1 MQGNGENK
9 NVEIKSKPKSP
20 WVKIAAAVV
29 VIAVVFFGYKAWK
42 DGASKPVQQAAAEPV
57 VIVKQVEKFDAS
69 SIPSE
74 YTGRVESIQS
84 VSVKPQI
91 SGEIAKVC
99 FKEGSIVK
107 AGQLL
112 FQIDPKQYQATVQ
125 LRKAELQQAE
135 ANYVN
140 AEKYYKRVMAASEQA
155 VSAADRDSAEGTYLQ
170 TKAAVSQAKANLK
183 LAQIDLNYCR
193 ITAPI
198 TGKIGKALYT
208 KGNYV
213 TPSVAELA
221 SIVQMDPIRV
231 SYPLPDRDYLDQLA
245 AFQKDGSVYNTS
257 LILSN
262 GEKYSAPGKRDFE
275 NNTVDQTTGTMMMR
289 LRFENKDGLLIPG
302 SMVRVFTKP
311 VKSHVVN
318 AVPQTA
324 VMADEKGDYVYVINA
339 DNTAR
344 QARVTLGREF
354 GALREVTDG
363 VEAGENVAV
372 AGLQSLRPGVKVRIE
387 TGAEASGQPASA
399 DKAEQGGEAAK
410 EGK

>member
-9 NVEIKSKPKSP
+9 NVEIKGNPKSP

-42 DGASKPVQQAAAEPV
+42 DGSSQPVQQAAAEPV
-57 VIVKQVEKFDAS
+57 VIVRQVEKFDAS
-69 SIPSE
+69 SVPSE
-74 YTGRVESIQS
+74 YVGRVESIQS

-99 FKEGSIVK
+99 FKEGSVVK

-112 FQIDPKQYQATVQ
+112 FQIDPKQYEATVQ

-135 ANYVN
+135 ANLVT
-140 AEKYYKRVMAASEQA
+140 AEKYYKRVTAASERA
-155 VSAADRDSAEGTYLQ
+155 VSATDRDTAEGNFLQ
-170 TKAAVSQAKANLK
+170 AKAAVAQAKAALK
-183 LAQIDLNYCR
+183 LAQIDLGYCR
-193 ITAPI
+193 ITSPI
-198 TGKIGKALYT
+198 TGKIGRALYT

-213 TPSVAELA
+213 TPQITELA

-231 SYPLPDRDYLDQLA
+231 SYPLPDRDYLDQLSL
-245 AFQKDGSVYNTS
+245 FKEDGSIYNTS

-262 GEKYSAPGKRDFE
+262 GEKYNVPGKRDFE
-275 NNTVDQTTGTMMMR
+275 NNRVDQTTGTIMMR
-289 LRFENKDGLLIPG
+289 LRFANKEGMLIPG
-302 SMVRVFTKP
+302 EMVRVFTKP
-311 VKSHVVN
+311 VKSHIVN

-324 VMADEKGDYVYVINA
+324 VMADEQGDYVYVINA

-354 GALREVTDG
+354 GELREVTSG

-372 AGLQSLRPGVKVRIE
+372 AGLQRLRPGAKVRIE
-387 TGAEASGQPASA
+387 TSAGEKPAAE
-399 DKAEQGGEAAK
+399 KAAAQGGEAPK
-410 EGK
+410 EGN

>member
-9 NVEIKSKPKSP
+9 NVEIKGNPKSP

-29 VIAVVFFGYKAWK
+29 VIAVVFFGYRAWK
-42 DGASKPVQQAAAEPV
+42 DGSSQPVQQAAAEPV
-57 VIVKQVEKFDAS
+57 VIVRQVEKFDAS
-69 SIPSE
+69 SVPSE
-74 YTGRVESIQS
+74 YVGRVESIQS

-99 FKEGSIVK
+99 FKEGSVVK

-112 FQIDPKQYQATVQ
+112 FQIDPKQYEATVQ

-135 ANYVN
+135 ANLVT
-140 AEKYYKRVMAASEQA
+140 AEKYYKRVTAASERA
-155 VSAADRDSAEGTYLQ
+155 VSATDRDTAEGNFLQ
-170 TKAAVSQAKANLK
+170 AKAAVAQAKAALK
-183 LAQIDLNYCR
+183 LAQIDLGYCR
-193 ITAPI
+193 ITSPI
-198 TGKIGKALYT
+198 TGKIGRALYT

-213 TPSVAELA
+213 TPQITELA

-231 SYPLPDRDYLDQLA
+231 SYPLPDRDYLDQLSL
-245 AFQKDGSVYNTS
+245 FKEDGSVYNTS

-262 GEKYSAPGKRDFE
+262 GEKYNVPGKRDFE
-275 NNTVDQTTGTMMMR
+275 NNRVDQTTGTIMMR
-289 LRFENKDGLLIPG
+289 LRFANKEGMLIPG
-302 SMVRVFTKP
+302 EMVRVFTNP
-311 VKSHVVN
+311 VKSHIVN

-324 VMADEKGDYVYVINA
+324 VMADEQGDYVYVINA

-354 GALREVTDG
+354 GELREVTSG

-372 AGLQSLRPGVKVRIE
+372 AGLQRLRPGAKVRIE
-387 TGAEASGQPASA
+387 TSA
-399 DKAEQGGEAAK
+399 DEKPAAEKAAAQGGEAPK
-410 EGK
+410 EGN

>member
-9 NVEIKSKPKSP
+9 NVEIKGNPKSP

-29 VIAVVFFGYKAWK
+29 VIAVVFFGYRAWK
-42 DGASKPVQQAAAEPV
+42 DGSSQPVQQAAAEPV
-57 VIVKQVEKFDAS
+57 VIVRQVEKFDAS
-69 SIPSE
+69 SVPSE
-74 YTGRVESIQS
+74 YVGRVESIQS

-99 FKEGSIVK
+99 FKEGSVVK

-112 FQIDPKQYQATVQ
+112 FQIDPKQYEATVQ

-135 ANYVN
+135 ANLVT
-140 AEKYYKRVMAASEQA
+140 AEKYYKRVTAASERA
-155 VSAADRDSAEGTYLQ
+155 VSATDRDTAEGNFLQ
-170 TKAAVSQAKANLK
+170 AKAAVAQAKAALK
-183 LAQIDLNYCR
+183 LAQIDLGYCR
-193 ITAPI
+193 ITSPI
-198 TGKIGKALYT
+198 TGKIGRALYT

-213 TPSVAELA
+213 TPQITELA

-231 SYPLPDRDYLDQLA
+231 SYPLPDRDYLDQLSL
-245 AFQKDGSVYNTS
+245 FKEDGSIYNTS

-262 GEKYSAPGKRDFE
+262 GEKYNVPGKRDFE
-275 NNTVDQTTGTMMMR
+275 NNRVDQTTGTIMMR
-289 LRFENKDGLLIPG
+289 LRFANKDGMLIPG
-302 SMVRVFTKP
+302 EMVRVFTKP
-311 VKSHVVN
+311 VKSHIVN

-324 VMADEKGDYVYVINA
+324 VMADEQGDYVYVINA

-354 GALREVTDG
+354 GELREVTSG

-372 AGLQSLRPGVKVRIE
+372 AVAGLQRLRPGAKVRIE
-387 TGAEASGQPASA
+387 TSA
-399 DKAEQGGEAAK
+399 DEKPAAEKAAAQGGEAPK
-410 EGK
+410 EGN

>member
-9 NVEIKSKPKSP
+9 NVEIKGSPKSP

-42 DGASKPVQQAAAEPV
+42 DGSSQPVQQAAAEPV

-69 SIPSE
+69 SVPSE
-74 YTGRVESIQS
+74 YVGRVESIQS

-99 FKEGSIVK
+99 FKEGSVVK

-112 FQIDPKQYQATVQ
+112 FQIDPKQYEATVQ

-135 ANYVN
+135 ANLVT
-140 AEKYYKRVMAASEQA
+140 AEKYYKRVTAASERA
-155 VSAADRDSAEGTYLQ
+155 VSATDRDTAEGNFLQ
-170 TKAAVSQAKANLK
+170 AKAAVAQAKAALK
-183 LAQIDLNYCR
+183 LAQIDLGYCR
-193 ITAPI
+193 ITSPI
-198 TGKIGKALYT
+198 TGKIGRALYT

-213 TPSVAELA
+213 TPQITELA

-231 SYPLPDRDYLDQLA
+231 SYPLPDRDYLDQLSL
-245 AFQKDGSVYNTS
+245 FKEDGSVYNTS

-262 GEKYSAPGKRDFE
+262 GEKYNVPGKRDFE
-275 NNTVDQTTGTMMMR
+275 NNRVDQTTGTIMMR
-289 LRFENKDGLLIPG
+289 LRFANKEGMLIPG
-302 SMVRVFTKP
+302 EMVRVFTKP
-311 VKSHVVN
+311 VKSHIVN

-324 VMADEKGDYVYVINA
+324 VMADEQGDYVYVINA

-354 GALREVTDG
+354 GELREVTSG

-372 AGLQSLRPGVKVRIE
+372 AGLQRLRPGAKVRIE
-387 TGAEASGQPASA
+387 TSA
-399 DKAEQGGEAAK
+399 DEKPADEKAAAQGGEAPK
-410 EGK
+410 EGN

>member
-9 NVEIKSKPKSP
+9 NVEIKGNPKSP

-42 DGASKPVQQAAAEPV
+42 DGASQPVQQAAAEPV
-57 VIVKQVEKFDAS
+57 VIVRQVEKFDAS
-69 SIPSE
+69 SVPSE
-74 YTGRVESIQS
+74 YVGRVESIQS

-99 FKEGSIVK
+99 FKEGSVVK

-112 FQIDPKQYQATVQ
+112 FQIDPKQYEATVQ

-135 ANYVN
+135 ANLVT
-140 AEKYYKRVMAASEQA
+140 AEKYYKRVTAASERA
-155 VSAADRDSAEGTYLQ
+155 VSATDRDTAEGNFLQ
-170 TKAAVSQAKANLK
+170 AKAAVAQAKAALK
-183 LAQIDLNYCR
+183 LAQIDLGYCR
-193 ITAPI
+193 ITSPI
-198 TGKIGKALYT
+198 TGKIGRALYT

-213 TPSVAELA
+213 TPQITELA

-231 SYPLPDRDYLDQLA
+231 SYPLPDRDYLDQLSL
-245 AFQKDGSVYNTS
+245 FKEDGSIYNTS

-262 GEKYSAPGKRDFE
+262 GEKYNVPGKRDFE
-275 NNTVDQTTGTMMMR
+275 NNRVDQTTGTIMMR
-289 LRFENKDGLLIPG
+289 LRFANKDGMLIPG
-302 SMVRVFTKP
+302 EMVRVFTNP
-311 VKSHVVN
+311 VKSHIVN

-324 VMADEKGDYVYVINA
+324 VMADEQGDYVYVINA

-354 GALREVTDG
+354 GELREVTSG

-372 AGLQSLRPGVKVRIE
+372 AGLQRLRPGAKVRIE
-387 TGAEASGQPASA
+387 TSA
-399 DKAEQGGEAAK
+399 DEKPAAEKAAAQGGEAPK
-410 EGK
+410 EGN

>member
-9 NVEIKSKPKSP
+9 NVEIKGNPKSP

-29 VIAVVFFGYKAWK
+29 VIAVVFFGYRAWK
-42 DGASKPVQQAAAEPV
+42 DGSSQPVQQAATEPV
-57 VIVKQVEKFDAS
+57 GIVKQVEKFDAS
-69 SIPSE
+69 SVPSE
-74 YTGRVESIQS
+74 YVGRVESIQS

-99 FKEGSIVK
+99 FKEGSVVK

-112 FQIDPKQYQATVQ
+112 FQIDPKQYEATVQ

-135 ANYVN
+135 ANLVT
-140 AEKYYKRVMAASEQA
+140 AEKYYKRVTAASERA
-155 VSAADRDSAEGTYLQ
+155 VSATDRDTAEGNFLQ
-170 TKAAVSQAKANLK
+170 AKAAVAQAKAALK
-183 LAQIDLNYCR
+183 LAQIDLGYCR
-193 ITAPI
+193 ITSPI
-198 TGKIGKALYT
+198 TGKIGRALYT

-213 TPSVAELA
+213 TPQITELA

-231 SYPLPDRDYLDQLA
+231 SYPLPDRDYLDQLSL
-245 AFQKDGSVYNTS
+245 FKEDGSVYNTS

-262 GEKYSAPGKRDFE
+262 GEKYNVPGKRDFE
-275 NNTVDQTTGTMMMR
+275 NNRVDQTTGTIMMR
-289 LRFENKDGLLIPG
+289 LRFANKDGMLIPG
-302 SMVRVFTKP
+302 EMVRVFTKP
-311 VKSHVVN
+311 VKSHIVN

-324 VMADEKGDYVYVINA
+324 VMADEQGDYVYVINA

-354 GALREVTDG
+354 GELREVTSG

-372 AGLQSLRPGVKVRIE
+372 AGLQRLRPGAKVRIE
-387 TGAEASGQPASA
+387 TSA
-399 DKAEQGGEAAK
+399 DEKPAAEKAAAQGGEAPK
-410 EGK
+410 EGN

>member
-9 NVEIKSKPKSP
+9 NVEIKGSPKSP

-42 DGASKPVQQAAAEPV
+42 DGSSQPVQQAAAEPV

-69 SIPSE
+69 SVPSE
-74 YTGRVESIQS
+74 YVGRVESIQS

-99 FKEGSIVK
+99 FKEGSVVK

-112 FQIDPKQYQATVQ
+112 FQIDPKQYEATVQ

-135 ANYVN
+135 ANLVT
-140 AEKYYKRVMAASEQA
+140 AEKYYKRVTAASERA
-155 VSAADRDSAEGTYLQ
+155 VSATDRDTAEGNFLQ
-170 TKAAVSQAKANLK
+170 AKAAVAQAKAALK
-183 LAQIDLNYCR
+183 LAQIDLGYCR
-193 ITAPI
+193 ITSPI
-198 TGKIGKALYT
+198 TGKIGRALYT

-213 TPSVAELA
+213 TPQITELA

-231 SYPLPDRDYLDQLA
+231 SYPLPDRDYLDQLSL
-245 AFQKDGSVYNTS
+245 FKEDGSIYNTS

-262 GEKYSAPGKRDFE
+262 GEKYNVPGKRDFE
-275 NNTVDQTTGTMMMR
+275 NNRVDQTTGTIMMR
-289 LRFENKDGLLIPG
+289 LRFANKDGMLIPG
-302 SMVRVFTKP
+302 EMVRVFTNP
-311 VKSHVVN
+311 VKSHIVN

-324 VMADEKGDYVYVINA
+324 VMADEQGDYVYVINA

-354 GALREVTDG
+354 GELREVTSG

-372 AGLQSLRPGVKVRIE
+372 AGLQRLRPGAKVRIE
-387 TGAEASGQPASA
+387 TSA
-399 DKAEQGGEAAK
+399 DEKPAAEKAAAQGGEAPK
-410 EGK
+410 EGN

>member
-9 NVEIKSKPKSP
+9 NVEIKGSPKSP

-42 DGASKPVQQAAAEPV
+42 DGSSQPVQQAAAEPV

-69 SIPSE
+69 SVPSE
-74 YTGRVESIQS
+74 YVGRVESIQS

-99 FKEGSIVK
+99 FKEGSVVK

-112 FQIDPKQYQATVQ
+112 FQIDPKQYEATVQ

-135 ANYVN
+135 ANLVT
-140 AEKYYKRVMAASEQA
+140 AEKYYKRVTAASERA
-155 VSAADRDSAEGTYLQ
+155 VSATDRDTAEGNFLQ
-170 TKAAVSQAKANLK
+170 AKAAVAQAKAALK
-183 LAQIDLNYCR
+183 LAQIDLGYCR
-193 ITAPI
+193 ITSPI
-198 TGKIGKALYT
+198 TGKIGRALYT

-213 TPSVAELA
+213 TPQITELA

-231 SYPLPDRDYLDQLA
+231 SYPLPDRDYLDQLSL
-245 AFQKDGSVYNTS
+245 FKEDGSIYNTS

-262 GEKYSAPGKRDFE
+262 GEKYNVPGKRDFE
-275 NNTVDQTTGTMMMR
+275 NNRVDQTTGTIMMR
-289 LRFENKDGLLIPG
+289 LRFANKEGMLIPG
-302 SMVRVFTKP
+302 EMVRVFTKP
-311 VKSHVVN
+311 VKSHIVN

-324 VMADEKGDYVYVINA
+324 VMADEQGDYVYVINA

-354 GALREVTDG
+354 GELREVTSG

-372 AGLQSLRPGVKVRIE
+372 AGLQRLRPGAKVRIE
-387 TGAEASGQPASA
+387 TSAEEKPAA
-399 DKAEQGGEAAK
+399 EKAAAQGGEAPK
-410 EGK
+410 EGN

>member
-9 NVEIKSKPKSP
+9 NVEIKGNPKSP

-29 VIAVVFFGYKAWK
+29 VIAVVFFGYRAWK
-42 DGASKPVQQAAAEPV
+42 DGSSQPVQQAAAEPV
-57 VIVKQVEKFDAS
+57 VIVRQVEKFDAS
-69 SIPSE
+69 SVPSE
-74 YTGRVESIQS
+74 YVGRVESIQS

-99 FKEGSIVK
+99 FKEGSVVK

-112 FQIDPKQYQATVQ
+112 FQIDPKQYEATVQ

-135 ANYVN
+135 ANLVT
-140 AEKYYKRVMAASEQA
+140 AEKYYKRVTAASERA
-155 VSAADRDSAEGTYLQ
+155 VSATDRDTAEGNFLQ
-170 TKAAVSQAKANLK
+170 AKAAVAQAKAALK
-183 LAQIDLNYCR
+183 LAQIDLGYCR
-193 ITAPI
+193 ITSPI
-198 TGKIGKALYT
+198 TGKIGRALYT

-213 TPSVAELA
+213 TPQITELA

-231 SYPLPDRDYLDQLA
+231 SYPLPDRDYLDQLSL
-245 AFQKDGSVYNTS
+245 FKEDGSIYNTS

-262 GEKYSAPGKRDFE
+262 GEKYNVPGKRDFE
-275 NNTVDQTTGTMMMR
+275 NNRVDQTTGTIMMR
-289 LRFENKDGLLIPG
+289 LRFANKEGMLIPG
-302 SMVRVFTKP
+302 EMVRVFTKP
-311 VKSHVVN
+311 VKSHIVN

-324 VMADEKGDYVYVINA
+324 VMADEQGDYVYVINA

-354 GALREVTDG
+354 GELREVTSG

-372 AGLQSLRPGVKVRIE
+372 AGLQRMRPGAKVRIE
-387 TGAEASGQPASA
+387 TSA
-399 DKAEQGGEAAK
+399 DEKPAAEKAAAQGGEAPK
-410 EGK
+410 EGN

>member
-9 NVEIKSKPKSP
+9 NVEIKGNPKSP

-29 VIAVVFFGYKAWK
+29 VIAVVFFGYRAWK
-42 DGASKPVQQAAAEPV
+42 DGSSQPVQQAAAEPV

-69 SIPSE
+69 SVPSE
-74 YTGRVESIQS
+74 YVGRVESIQS

-99 FKEGSIVK
+99 FKEGSVVK

-112 FQIDPKQYQATVQ
+112 FQIDPKQYEATVQ

-135 ANYVN
+135 ANLVT
-140 AEKYYKRVMAASEQA
+140 AEKYYKRVTAASERA
-155 VSAADRDSAEGTYLQ
+155 VSATDRDTAEGSFLQ
-170 TKAAVSQAKANLK
+170 AKAAVAQAKAALK
-183 LAQIDLNYCR
+183 LAQIDLGYCR
-193 ITAPI
+193 ITSPI
-198 TGKIGKALYT
+198 TGKIGRALYT

-213 TPSVAELA
+213 TPQITELA

-231 SYPLPDRDYLDQLA
+231 SYPLPDRDYLDQLSL
-245 AFQKDGSVYNTS
+245 FKEDGSVYNTS

-262 GEKYSAPGKRDFE
+262 GEKYNVPGKRDFE
-275 NNTVDQTTGTMMMR
+275 NNRVDQTTGTIMMR
-289 LRFENKDGLLIPG
+289 LRFANKEGMLIPG
-302 SMVRVFTKP
+302 EMVRVFTKP
-311 VKSHVVN
+311 VKSHIVN

-324 VMADEKGDYVYVINA
+324 VMADEQGDYVYVINA

-354 GALREVTDG
+354 GELREVTSG

-372 AGLQSLRPGVKVRIE
+372 AGLQRLRPGAKVRIE
-387 TGAEASGQPASA
+387 TSA
-399 DKAEQGGEAAK
+399 DEKPAAEKAAAQGGEAPK
-410 EGK
+410 EGN

>member
-9 NVEIKSKPKSP
+9 NVEIKGNPKSP

-42 DGASKPVQQAAAEPV
+42 DGSSQPVQQAAAEPV
-57 VIVKQVEKFDAS
+57 VIVRQVEKFDAS
-69 SIPSE
+69 SVPSE
-74 YTGRVESIQS
+74 YVGRVESIQS

-99 FKEGSIVK
+99 FKEGSVVK

-112 FQIDPKQYQATVQ
+112 FQIDPKQYEATVQ

-135 ANYVN
+135 ANLVT
-140 AEKYYKRVMAASEQA
+140 AEKYYKRVTAASERA
-155 VSAADRDSAEGTYLQ
+155 VSATDRDTAEGNFLQ
-170 TKAAVSQAKANLK
+170 AKAAVAQAKAALK
-183 LAQIDLNYCR
+183 LAQIDLGYCR
-193 ITAPI
+193 ITSPI
-198 TGKIGKALYT
+198 TGKIGRALYT

-213 TPSVAELA
+213 TPQITELA

-231 SYPLPDRDYLDQLA
+231 SYPLPDRDYLDQLSL
-245 AFQKDGSVYNTS
+245 FKEDGSVYNTS

-262 GEKYSAPGKRDFE
+262 GEKYNVPGKRDFE
-275 NNTVDQTTGTMMMR
+275 NNRVDQTTGTIMMR
-289 LRFENKDGLLIPG
+289 LRFANKEGMLIPG
-302 SMVRVFTKP
+302 EMVRVFTKP
-311 VKSHVVN
+311 VKSHIVN

-324 VMADEKGDYVYVINA
+324 VMADEQGDYVYVINA

-354 GALREVTDG
+354 GELREVTSG

-372 AGLQSLRPGVKVRIE
+372 AGLQRLRPGAKVRIE
-387 TGAEASGQPASA
+387 TSASEKPAAE
-399 DKAEQGGEAAK
+399 KAAAQGGEAPK
-410 EGK
+410 EGN

>member
-9 NVEIKSKPKSP
+9 NVEIKGSPKSP

-29 VIAVVFFGYKAWK
+29 VIAVVFFGYRAWK
-42 DGASKPVQQAAAEPV
+42 DGASQPVQQAAAEPV
-57 VIVKQVEKFDAS
+57 VIVRQVEKFDAS
-69 SIPSE
+69 SVPSE
-74 YTGRVESIQS
+74 YVGRVESIQS

-99 FKEGSIVK
+99 FKEGSVVK

-112 FQIDPKQYQATVQ
+112 FQIDPKQYEATVQ

-135 ANYVN
+135 ANLVT
-140 AEKYYKRVMAASEQA
+140 AEKYYKRVTAASERA
-155 VSAADRDSAEGTYLQ
+155 VSATDRDTAEGNFLQ
-170 TKAAVSQAKANLK
+170 AKAAVAQAKAALK
-183 LAQIDLNYCR
+183 LAQIDLGYCR
-193 ITAPI
+193 ITSPI
-198 TGKIGKALYT
+198 TGKIGRALYT

-213 TPSVAELA
+213 TPQITELA

-231 SYPLPDRDYLDQLA
+231 SYPLPDRDYLDQLSL
-245 AFQKDGSVYNTS
+245 FKEDGSVYNTS

-262 GEKYSAPGKRDFE
+262 GEKYNVPGKRDFE
-275 NNTVDQTTGTMMMR
+275 NNRVDQTTGTIMMR
-289 LRFENKDGLLIPG
+289 LRFANKEGMLIPG
-302 SMVRVFTKP
+302 EMVRVFTKP
-311 VKSHVVN
+311 VKSHIVN

-324 VMADEKGDYVYVINA
+324 VMADEQGDYVYVINA

-354 GALREVTDG
+354 GELREVTSG

-372 AGLQSLRPGVKVRIE
+372 AGLQRLRPGAKVRIE
-387 TGAEASGQPASA
+387 TSA
-399 DKAEQGGEAAK
+399 DEKPAAEKAAAQGGEAPK
-410 EGK
+410 EGN

>member
-9 NVEIKSKPKSP
+9 NVEIKGNPKSP

-29 VIAVVFFGYKAWK
+29 VIAVVFFGYRAWK
-42 DGASKPVQQAAAEPV
+42 DGSSQPVQQAAAEPV

-69 SIPSE
+69 SVPSE
-74 YTGRVESIQS
+74 YVGRVESIQS

-99 FKEGSIVK
+99 FKEGSVVK

-112 FQIDPKQYQATVQ
+112 FQIDPKQYEATVQ

-135 ANYVN
+135 ANLVT
-140 AEKYYKRVMAASEQA
+140 AEKYYKRVTAASERA
-155 VSAADRDSAEGTYLQ
+155 VSATDRDTAEGNFLQ
-170 TKAAVSQAKANLK
+170 AKAAVAQAKAALK
-183 LAQIDLNYCR
+183 LAQIDLGYCR
-193 ITAPI
+193 ITSPI
-198 TGKIGKALYT
+198 TGKIGRALYT

-213 TPSVAELA
+213 TPQITELA

-231 SYPLPDRDYLDQLA
+231 SYPLPDRDYLDQLSL
-245 AFQKDGSVYNTS
+245 FKEDGSVYNTS

-262 GEKYSAPGKRDFE
+262 GEKYNVPGKRDFE
-275 NNTVDQTTGTMMMR
+275 NNRVDQTTGTIMMR
-289 LRFENKDGLLIPG
+289 LRFANKEGMLIPG
-302 SMVRVFTKP
+302 EMVRVFTNP
-311 VKSHVVN
+311 VKSHIVN

-324 VMADEKGDYVYVINA
+324 VMADEQGDYVYVINA

-354 GALREVTDG
+354 GELREVTSG

-372 AGLQSLRPGVKVRIE
+372 AGLQRLRPGAKVRIE
-387 TGAEASGQPASA
+387 TSA
-399 DKAEQGGEAAK
+399 DEKPAAEKAAAQGGEAPK
-410 EGK
+410 EGN

>member
-9 NVEIKSKPKSP
+9 NVEIKGNPKSP

-29 VIAVVFFGYKAWK
+29 VIAVVFFGYRAWK
-42 DGASKPVQQAAAEPV
+42 DGSSQPVQQAAAEPV
-57 VIVKQVEKFDAS
+57 VIVRQVEKFDAS
-69 SIPSE
+69 SVPSE
-74 YTGRVESIQS
+74 YVGRVESIQS

-99 FKEGSIVK
+99 FKEGSVVK

-112 FQIDPKQYQATVQ
+112 FQIDPKQYEATVQ

-135 ANYVN
+135 ANLVT
-140 AEKYYKRVMAASEQA
+140 AEKYYKRVTAASERA
-155 VSAADRDSAEGTYLQ
+155 VSATDRDTAEGNFLQ
-170 TKAAVSQAKANLK
+170 AKAAVAQAKAALK
-183 LAQIDLNYCR
+183 LAQIDLGYCR
-193 ITAPI
+193 ITSPI
-198 TGKIGKALYT
+198 TGKIGRALYT

-213 TPSVAELA
+213 TPQITELA

-231 SYPLPDRDYLDQLA
+231 SYPLPDRDYLDQLSL
-245 AFQKDGSVYNTS
+245 FKEDGSVYNTS

-262 GEKYSAPGKRDFE
+262 GEKYNVPGKRDFE
-275 NNTVDQTTGTMMMR
+275 NNRVDQTTGTIMMR
-289 LRFENKDGLLIPG
+289 LRFANKEGMLIPG
-302 SMVRVFTKP
+302 EMVRVFTKP
-311 VKSHVVN
+311 VKSHIVN

-324 VMADEKGDYVYVINA
+324 VMADEQGDYVYVINA

-354 GALREVTDG
+354 GELREVTSG

-372 AGLQSLRPGVKVRIE
+372 AGLQRMRPGAKVRIE
-387 TGAEASGQPASA
+387 TSAGEKPAAE
-399 DKAEQGGEAAK
+399 KAAAQGGEAPK
-410 EGK
+410 EGN

>member
-9 NVEIKSKPKSP
+9 NVEIKGNPKSP

-29 VIAVVFFGYKAWK
+29 VIAVVFFGYRAWK
-42 DGASKPVQQAAAEPV
+42 DGASQPVQQAAAEPV

-69 SIPSE
+69 SVPSE
-74 YTGRVESIQS
+74 YVGRVESIQS

-99 FKEGSIVK
+99 FKEGSVVK

-112 FQIDPKQYQATVQ
+112 FQIDPKQYEATVQ

-135 ANYVN
+135 ANLVT
-140 AEKYYKRVMAASEQA
+140 AEKYYKRVTAASERA
-155 VSAADRDSAEGTYLQ
+155 VSATDRDTAEGNFLQ
-170 TKAAVSQAKANLK
+170 AKAAVAQAKAALK
-183 LAQIDLNYCR
+183 LAQIDLGYCR
-193 ITAPI
+193 ITSPI
-198 TGKIGKALYT
+198 TGKIGRALYT

-213 TPSVAELA
+213 TPQITELA

-231 SYPLPDRDYLDQLA
+231 SYPLPDRDYLDQLSL
-245 AFQKDGSVYNTS
+245 FKEDGSVYNTS

-262 GEKYSAPGKRDFE
+262 GEKYNVPGKRDFE
-275 NNTVDQTTGTMMMR
+275 NNRVDQTTGTIMMR
-289 LRFENKDGLLIPG
+289 LRFANKEGMLIPG
-302 SMVRVFTKP
+302 EMVRVFTKP
-311 VKSHVVN
+311 VKSHIVN

-324 VMADEKGDYVYVINA
+324 VMADEQGDYVYVINA

-354 GALREVTDG
+354 GELREVTSG

-372 AGLQSLRPGVKVRIE
+372 AGLQRLRPGAKVRIE
-387 TGAEASGQPASA
+387 TRG
-399 DKAEQGGEAAK
+399 
-410 EGK
+410 

>member
-9 NVEIKSKPKSP
+9 NVEIKGNPKSP

-42 DGASKPVQQAAAEPV
+42 DGSSQPVQQAAAEPV
-57 VIVKQVEKFDAS
+57 VIVRQVEKFDAS
-69 SIPSE
+69 SVPSE
-74 YTGRVESIQS
+74 YVGRVESIQS

-99 FKEGSIVK
+99 FKEGSVVK

-112 FQIDPKQYQATVQ
+112 FQIDPKQYEATVQ

-135 ANYVN
+135 ANLVT
-140 AEKYYKRVMAASEQA
+140 AEKYYKRVTAASERA
-155 VSAADRDSAEGTYLQ
+155 VSATDRDTAEGNFLQ
-170 TKAAVSQAKANLK
+170 AKAAVAQAKAALK
-183 LAQIDLNYCR
+183 LAQIDLGYCR
-193 ITAPI
+193 ITSPI
-198 TGKIGKALYT
+198 TGKIGRALYT

-213 TPSVAELA
+213 TPQITELA

-231 SYPLPDRDYLDQLA
+231 SYPLPDRDYLDQLSL
-245 AFQKDGSVYNTS
+245 FKEDGSIYNTS

-262 GEKYSAPGKRDFE
+262 GEKYDVPGKRDFE
-275 NNTVDQTTGTMMMR
+275 NNRVDQTTGTIMMR
-289 LRFENKDGLLIPG
+289 LRFANKEGMLIPG
-302 SMVRVFTKP
+302 EMVRVFTKP
-311 VKSHVVN
+311 VKSHIVN

-324 VMADEKGDYVYVINA
+324 VMADEQGDYVYVINA

-354 GALREVTDG
+354 GELREVTSG

-372 AGLQSLRPGVKVRIE
+372 AGLQRLRPGAKVRIE
-387 TGAEASGQPASA
+387 TSA
-399 DKAEQGGEAAK
+399 DEKPAAEKAAAQGGEAPK
-410 EGK
+410 EGN

>member
-9 NVEIKSKPKSP
+9 NVEIKGNPKSP

-42 DGASKPVQQAAAEPV
+42 DGSSQPVQQAAAEPV
-57 VIVKQVEKFDAS
+57 VIVRQVEKFDAS
-69 SIPSE
+69 SVPSE
-74 YTGRVESIQS
+74 YVGRVESIQS

-99 FKEGSIVK
+99 FKEGSVVK

-112 FQIDPKQYQATVQ
+112 FQIDPKQYEATVQ

-135 ANYVN
+135 ANLVT
-140 AEKYYKRVMAASEQA
+140 AEKYYKRVTAASERA
-155 VSAADRDSAEGTYLQ
+155 VSATDRDTAEGNFLQ
-170 TKAAVSQAKANLK
+170 AKAAVAQAKAALK
-183 LAQIDLNYCR
+183 LAQIDLSYCR
-193 ITAPI
+193 ITSPI
-198 TGKIGKALYT
+198 TGKIGRALYT

-213 TPSVAELA
+213 TPQITELA

-231 SYPLPDRDYLDQLA
+231 SYPLPDRDYLDQLSL
-245 AFQKDGSVYNTS
+245 FKEDGSVYNTS

-262 GEKYSAPGKRDFE
+262 GEKYNVPGKRDFE
-275 NNTVDQTTGTMMMR
+275 NNRVDQTTGTIMMR
-289 LRFENKDGLLIPG
+289 LRFANKEGMLIPG
-302 SMVRVFTKP
+302 EMVRVFTKP
-311 VKSHVVN
+311 VKSHIVN

-324 VMADEKGDYVYVINA
+324 VMADEQGDYVYVINA

-354 GALREVTDG
+354 GELREVTSG

-372 AGLQSLRPGVKVRIE
+372 AGLQRLRPGAKVRIE
-387 TGAEASGQPASA
+387 TSA
-399 DKAEQGGEAAK
+399 DEKPAAEKAAAQGGEAPK
-410 EGK
+410 EGN

>member
-9 NVEIKSKPKSP
+9 NVEIKGSPKSP

-29 VIAVVFFGYKAWK
+29 VIAVVFFGYRAWK
-42 DGASKPVQQAAAEPV
+42 DGASQPVQQAAAEPV
-57 VIVKQVEKFDAS
+57 VIVRQVEKFDAS
-69 SIPSE
+69 SVPSE
-74 YTGRVESIQS
+74 YVGRVESIQS

-99 FKEGSIVK
+99 FKEGSVVK

-112 FQIDPKQYQATVQ
+112 FQIDPKQYEATVQ

-135 ANYVN
+135 ANLVT
-140 AEKYYKRVMAASEQA
+140 AEKYYKRVTAASERA
-155 VSAADRDSAEGTYLQ
+155 VSATDRDTAEGNFLQ
-170 TKAAVSQAKANLK
+170 AKAAVAQAKAALK
-183 LAQIDLNYCR
+183 LAQIDLGYCR
-193 ITAPI
+193 ITSPI
-198 TGKIGKALYT
+198 TGKIGRALYT

-213 TPSVAELA
+213 TPQITELA

-231 SYPLPDRDYLDQLA
+231 SYPLPDRDYLDQLSL
-245 AFQKDGSVYNTS
+245 FKEDGSVYNTS

-262 GEKYSAPGKRDFE
+262 GEKYNVPGKRDFE
-275 NNTVDQTTGTMMMR
+275 NNRVDQTTGTIMMR
-289 LRFENKDGLLIPG
+289 LRFANKEGMLIPG
-302 SMVRVFTKP
+302 EMVRVFTKP
-311 VKSHVVN
+311 VKSHIVN

-324 VMADEKGDYVYVINA
+324 VMADEQGDYVYVINA

-354 GALREVTDG
+354 GELREVTSG

-372 AGLQSLRPGVKVRIE
+372 AGLQRLRPGAKVRIE
-387 TGAEASGQPASA
+387 TSAEEKPAA
-399 DKAEQGGEAAK
+399 EKAAAQGGEAPK
-410 EGK
+410 EGN

>member
-9 NVEIKSKPKSP
+9 NVEIKGNPKSP

-42 DGASKPVQQAAAEPV
+42 DGSSQPVQQAAAEPV
-57 VIVKQVEKFDAS
+57 VIVRQVEKFDAS
-69 SIPSE
+69 SVPSE
-74 YTGRVESIQS
+74 YVGRVESIQS

-99 FKEGSIVK
+99 FKEGSVVK

-112 FQIDPKQYQATVQ
+112 FQIDPKQYEATVQ

-135 ANYVN
+135 ANLVT
-140 AEKYYKRVMAASEQA
+140 AEKYYKRVTAASERA
-155 VSAADRDSAEGTYLQ
+155 VSATDRDTAEGNFLQ
-170 TKAAVSQAKANLK
+170 AKAAVAQAKAALK
-183 LAQIDLNYCR
+183 LAQIDLGYCR
-193 ITAPI
+193 ITSPI
-198 TGKIGKALYT
+198 TGKIGRALYT

-213 TPSVAELA
+213 TPQITELA

-231 SYPLPDRDYLDQLA
+231 SYPLPDRDYLDQLSL
-245 AFQKDGSVYNTS
+245 FKEDGSVYNTS

-262 GEKYSAPGKRDFE
+262 GEKYNVPGKRDFE
-275 NNTVDQTTGTMMMR
+275 NNRVDQTTGTIMMR
-289 LRFENKDGLLIPG
+289 LRFANKEGMLIPG
-302 SMVRVFTKP
+302 EMVRVFTKP
-311 VKSHVVN
+311 VKSHIVN

-324 VMADEKGDYVYVINA
+324 VMADEQGDYVYVINA

-354 GALREVTDG
+354 GELREVTSG

-372 AGLQSLRPGVKVRIE
+372 AGLQRLRPGAKVRIE
-387 TGAEASGQPASA
+387 TSA
-399 DKAEQGGEAAK
+399 DEEPAAEKAAAQGGEAPK
-410 EGK
+410 EGN

>member
-9 NVEIKSKPKSP
+9 NVEIKGSPKSP

-42 DGASKPVQQAAAEPV
+42 DGSSQPVQQAAAEPV

-69 SIPSE
+69 SVPSE
-74 YTGRVESIQS
+74 YVGRVESIQS

-99 FKEGSIVK
+99 FKEGSVVK

-112 FQIDPKQYQATVQ
+112 FQIDPKQYEATVQ

-135 ANYVN
+135 ANLVT
-140 AEKYYKRVMAASEQA
+140 AEKYYKRVTAASERA
-155 VSAADRDSAEGTYLQ
+155 VSATDRDTAEGNFLQ
-170 TKAAVSQAKANLK
+170 AKAAVAQAKAALK
-183 LAQIDLNYCR
+183 LAQIDLGYCR
-193 ITAPI
+193 ITSPI
-198 TGKIGKALYT
+198 TGKIGRALYT

-213 TPSVAELA
+213 TPQITELA

-231 SYPLPDRDYLDQLA
+231 SYPLPDRDYLDQLSL
-245 AFQKDGSVYNTS
+245 FKEDGSVYNTS

-262 GEKYSAPGKRDFE
+262 GEKYNVPGKRDFE
-275 NNTVDQTTGTMMMR
+275 NNRVDQTTGTIMMR
-289 LRFENKDGLLIPG
+289 LRFANKEGMLIPG
-302 SMVRVFTKP
+302 EMVRVFTKP
-311 VKSHVVN
+311 VKSHIVN

-324 VMADEKGDYVYVINA
+324 VMADEQGDYVYVINA

-354 GALREVTDG
+354 GELREVTSG

-372 AGLQSLRPGVKVRIE
+372 AGLQRLRPGAKVRIE
-387 TGAEASGQPASA
+387 TSA
-399 DKAEQGGEAAK
+399 DEKPAAEKAAAQGGEAPK
-410 EGK
+410 EGN

>member
-9 NVEIKSKPKSP
+9 NVEIKGNPKSP

-29 VIAVVFFGYKAWK
+29 VIAVVFFGYRAWK
-42 DGASKPVQQAAAEPV
+42 DGSSQPVQQAAAEPV
-57 VIVKQVEKFDAS
+57 VIVRQVEKFDAS
-69 SIPSE
+69 SVPSE
-74 YTGRVESIQS
+74 YVGRVESIQS

-99 FKEGSIVK
+99 FKEGSVVK

-112 FQIDPKQYQATVQ
+112 FQIDPKQYEATVQ

-135 ANYVN
+135 ANLVT
-140 AEKYYKRVMAASEQA
+140 AEKYYKRVTAASERA
-155 VSAADRDSAEGTYLQ
+155 VSATDRDTAEGNFLQ
-170 TKAAVSQAKANLK
+170 AKAAVAQAKAALK
-183 LAQIDLNYCR
+183 LAQIDLGYCR
-193 ITAPI
+193 ITSPI
-198 TGKIGKALYT
+198 TGKIGRALYT

-213 TPSVAELA
+213 TPQITELA

-231 SYPLPDRDYLDQLA
+231 SYPLPDRDYLDQLSL
-245 AFQKDGSVYNTS
+245 FKEDGSVYNTS

-262 GEKYSAPGKRDFE
+262 GEKYNVPGKRDFE
-275 NNTVDQTTGTMMMR
+275 NNRVDQTTGTIMMR
-289 LRFENKDGLLIPG
+289 LRFANKDGMLIPG
-302 SMVRVFTKP
+302 EMVRVFTKP
-311 VKSHVVN
+311 VKSHIVN

-324 VMADEKGDYVYVINA
+324 VMADEQGDYVYVINA

-354 GALREVTDG
+354 GDLREVTSG

-372 AGLQSLRPGVKVRIE
+372 AGLQRMRPGAKVRIE
-387 TGAEASGQPASA
+387 TSASEKPAAE
-399 DKAEQGGEAAK
+399 KAAAQGGEAPK
-410 EGK
+410 EGN

>member
-9 NVEIKSKPKSP
+9 NVEIKGNPKSP

-29 VIAVVFFGYKAWK
+29 VIAVVFFGYRAWK
-42 DGASKPVQQAAAEPV
+42 DGSSQPVQQAAAEPV
-57 VIVKQVEKFDAS
+57 VIVRQVEKFDAS
-69 SIPSE
+69 SVPSE
-74 YTGRVESIQS
+74 YVGRVESIQS

-99 FKEGSIVK
+99 FKEGSVVK

-112 FQIDPKQYQATVQ
+112 FQIDPKQYEATVQ

-135 ANYVN
+135 ANLVT
-140 AEKYYKRVMAASEQA
+140 AEKYYKRVTAASERA
-155 VSAADRDSAEGTYLQ
+155 VSATDRDTAEGNFLQ
-170 TKAAVSQAKANLK
+170 AKAAVAQAKAALK
-183 LAQIDLNYCR
+183 LAQIDLGYCR
-193 ITAPI
+193 ITSPI
-198 TGKIGKALYT
+198 TGKIGRALYT

-213 TPSVAELA
+213 TPQITELA

-231 SYPLPDRDYLDQLA
+231 SYPLPDRDYLDQLSL
-245 AFQKDGSVYNTS
+245 FKEDGSVYNTS

-262 GEKYSAPGKRDFE
+262 GEKYNVPGKRDFE
-275 NNTVDQTTGTMMMR
+275 NNRVDQTTGTIMMR
-289 LRFENKDGLLIPG
+289 LRFANKDGMLIPG
-302 SMVRVFTKP
+302 EMVRVFTNP
-311 VKSHVVN
+311 VKSHIVN

-324 VMADEKGDYVYVINA
+324 VMADEQGDYVYVINA

-354 GALREVTDG
+354 GELREVTSG

-372 AGLQSLRPGVKVRIE
+372 AGLQRLRPGAKVRIE
-387 TGAEASGQPASA
+387 TSA
-399 DKAEQGGEAAK
+399 DEKPAAEKAAAQGGEAPK
-410 EGK
+410 EGN

>member
-9 NVEIKSKPKSP
+9 NVEIKGNPKSP

-29 VIAVVFFGYKAWK
+29 VIAVVFFGYRAWK
-42 DGASKPVQQAAAEPV
+42 DGSSQPVQQAAAEPV

-69 SIPSE
+69 SVPSE
-74 YTGRVESIQS
+74 YVGRVESIQS

-99 FKEGSIVK
+99 FKEGSVVK

-112 FQIDPKQYQATVQ
+112 FQIDPKQYEATVQ

-135 ANYVN
+135 ANLVT
-140 AEKYYKRVMAASEQA
+140 AEKYYKRVTAASERA
-155 VSAADRDSAEGTYLQ
+155 VSATDRDTAEGNFLQ
-170 TKAAVSQAKANLK
+170 AKAAVAQAKAALK
-183 LAQIDLNYCR
+183 LAQIDLGYCR
-193 ITAPI
+193 ITSPI
-198 TGKIGKALYT
+198 TGKIGRALYT

-213 TPSVAELA
+213 TPQITELA

-231 SYPLPDRDYLDQLA
+231 SYPLPDRDYLDQLSL
-245 AFQKDGSVYNTS
+245 FKEDGSVYNTS

-262 GEKYSAPGKRDFE
+262 GEKYNVPGKRDFE
-275 NNTVDQTTGTMMMR
+275 NNRVDQTTGTIMMR
-289 LRFENKDGLLIPG
+289 LRFANKEGMLIPG
-302 SMVRVFTKP
+302 EMVRVFTKP
-311 VKSHVVN
+311 VKSHIVN

-324 VMADEKGDYVYVINA
+324 VMADEQGDYVYVINA

-354 GALREVTDG
+354 GELREVTSG

-372 AGLQSLRPGVKVRIE
+372 AGLQRLRPGVKVRIE
-387 TGAEASGQPASA
+387 TSA
-399 DKAEQGGEAAK
+399 DEKPAAEKAAAQGGEAPK
-410 EGK
+410 EGN

>member
-1 MQGNGENK
+1 MQGHGENK
-9 NVEIKSKPKSP
+9 NVEIKGNPKSP

-29 VIAVVFFGYKAWK
+29 VIAVVFFGYRAWK
-42 DGASKPVQQAAAEPV
+42 DGASQPVQQAAAEPV

-69 SIPSE
+69 SVPSE
-74 YTGRVESIQS
+74 YVGRVESIQS

-99 FKEGSIVK
+99 FKEGSVVK

-112 FQIDPKQYQATVQ
+112 FQIDPKQYEATVQ

-135 ANYVN
+135 ANLVT
-140 AEKYYKRVMAASEQA
+140 AEKYYKRVTAASERA
-155 VSAADRDSAEGTYLQ
+155 VSATDRDTAEGNFLQ
-170 TKAAVSQAKANLK
+170 AKAAVAQAKAALK
-183 LAQIDLNYCR
+183 LAQIDLGYCR
-193 ITAPI
+193 ITSPI
-198 TGKIGKALYT
+198 TGKIGRALYT

-213 TPSVAELA
+213 TPQITELA

-231 SYPLPDRDYLDQLA
+231 SYPLPDRDYLDQLSL
-245 AFQKDGSVYNTS
+245 FKEDGSVYNTS

-262 GEKYSAPGKRDFE
+262 GEKYNVPGKRDFE
-275 NNTVDQTTGTMMMR
+275 NNRVDQTTGTIMMR
-289 LRFENKDGLLIPG
+289 LRFANKEGMLIPG
-302 SMVRVFTKP
+302 EMVRVFTKP
-311 VKSHVVN
+311 VKSHIVN

-324 VMADEKGDYVYVINA
+324 VMADEQGDYVYVINA

-354 GALREVTDG
+354 GELREVTSG

-372 AGLQSLRPGVKVRIE
+372 AGLQRLRPGAKVRIE
-387 TGAEASGQPASA
+387 TSA
-399 DKAEQGGEAAK
+399 DEKPAAEKAAAQGGEAPK
-410 EGK
+410 EGN

>member
-9 NVEIKSKPKSP
+9 NVEIKGNPKSP

-29 VIAVVFFGYKAWK
+29 VIAVVFFGYRAWK
-42 DGASKPVQQAAAEPV
+42 DGSSQPVQQAAAEPV

-69 SIPSE
+69 SVPSE
-74 YTGRVESIQS
+74 YVGRVESIQS

-99 FKEGSIVK
+99 FKEGSVVK

-112 FQIDPKQYQATVQ
+112 FQIDPKQYEATVQ

-135 ANYVN
+135 ANLVT
-140 AEKYYKRVMAASEQA
+140 AEKYYKRVTAASERA
-155 VSAADRDSAEGTYLQ
+155 VSATDRDTAEGNFLQ
-170 TKAAVSQAKANLK
+170 AKAAVAQAKAALR
-183 LAQIDLNYCR
+183 LAQIDLGYCR
-193 ITAPI
+193 ITSPI
-198 TGKIGKALYT
+198 TGKIGRALYT

-213 TPSVAELA
+213 TPQITELA

-231 SYPLPDRDYLDQLA
+231 SYPLPDRDYLDQLSL
-245 AFQKDGSVYNTS
+245 FKEDGSIYNTS

-262 GEKYSAPGKRDFE
+262 GEKYNVPGKRDFE
-275 NNTVDQTTGTMMMR
+275 NNRVDQTTGTIMMR
-289 LRFENKDGLLIPG
+289 LRFANKEGMLIPG
-302 SMVRVFTKP
+302 EMVRVFTKP
-311 VKSHVVN
+311 VKSHIVN

-324 VMADEKGDYVYVINA
+324 VMADEQGDYVYVINA

-354 GALREVTDG
+354 GELREVTSG

-372 AGLQSLRPGVKVRIE
+372 AGLQRLRPGAKVRIE
-387 TGAEASGQPASA
+387 TSA
-399 DKAEQGGEAAK
+399 DEKPAAEKAAAQGGEAPK
-410 EGK
+410 EGN

>member
-9 NVEIKSKPKSP
+9 NVEIKGNPKSP

-29 VIAVVFFGYKAWK
+29 VIAVVFFGYRAWK
-42 DGASKPVQQAAAEPV
+42 DGASQPVQQAAAEPV
-57 VIVKQVEKFDAS
+57 VIVRQVEKFDAS
-69 SIPSE
+69 SVPSE
-74 YTGRVESIQS
+74 YVGRVESIQS

-99 FKEGSIVK
+99 FKEGSVVK

-112 FQIDPKQYQATVQ
+112 FQIDPKQYEATVQ

-135 ANYVN
+135 ANLVT
-140 AEKYYKRVMAASEQA
+140 AEKYYKRVTAASERA
-155 VSAADRDSAEGTYLQ
+155 VSATDRDTAEGNFLQ
-170 TKAAVSQAKANLK
+170 AKAAVAQAKAALK
-183 LAQIDLNYCR
+183 LAQIDLGYCR
-193 ITAPI
+193 ITSPI
-198 TGKIGKALYT
+198 TGKIGRALYT

-213 TPSVAELA
+213 TPQITELA

-231 SYPLPDRDYLDQLA
+231 SYPLPDRDYLDQLSL
-245 AFQKDGSVYNTS
+245 FKEDGSVYNTS

-262 GEKYSAPGKRDFE
+262 GEKYNVPGKRDFE
-275 NNTVDQTTGTMMMR
+275 NNRVDQTTGTIMMR
-289 LRFENKDGLLIPG
+289 LRFANKEGMLIPG
-302 SMVRVFTKP
+302 EMVRVFTKP
-311 VKSHVVN
+311 VKSHIVN

-324 VMADEKGDYVYVINA
+324 VMADEQGDYVYVINA

-354 GALREVTDG
+354 GELREVTSG

-372 AGLQSLRPGVKVRIE
+372 AGLQRLRPGAKVRIE
-387 TGAEASGQPASA
+387 TSAGEKPAAE
-399 DKAEQGGEAAK
+399 KAAAQGGEAPK
-410 EGK
+410 EGN

>member
-9 NVEIKSKPKSP
+9 NVEIKGNPKSP

-29 VIAVVFFGYKAWK
+29 VIAVVFFGYRAWK
-42 DGASKPVQQAAAEPV
+42 DGASQPVQQAAAEPV

-69 SIPSE
+69 SVPSE
-74 YTGRVESIQS
+74 YVGRVESIQS

-99 FKEGSIVK
+99 FKEGSVVK

-112 FQIDPKQYQATVQ
+112 FQIDPKQYEATVQ

-135 ANYVN
+135 ANLVT
-140 AEKYYKRVMAASEQA
+140 AEKYYKRVTAASERA
-155 VSAADRDSAEGTYLQ
+155 VSATDRDTAEGSFLQ
-170 TKAAVSQAKANLK
+170 AKAAVAQAKAALK
-183 LAQIDLNYCR
+183 LAQIDLGYCR
-193 ITAPI
+193 ITSPI
-198 TGKIGKALYT
+198 TGKIGRALYT

-213 TPSVAELA
+213 TPQITELA

-231 SYPLPDRDYLDQLA
+231 SYPLPDRDYLDQLSL
-245 AFQKDGSVYNTS
+245 FKEDGSVYNTS

-262 GEKYSAPGKRDFE
+262 GEKYNVPGKRDFE
-275 NNTVDQTTGTMMMR
+275 NNRVDQTTGTIMMR
-289 LRFENKDGLLIPG
+289 LRFANKEGMLIPG
-302 SMVRVFTKP
+302 EMVRVFTKP
-311 VKSHVVN
+311 VKSHIVN

-324 VMADEKGDYVYVINA
+324 VMADEQGDYVYVINA

-354 GALREVTDG
+354 GELREVTSG

-372 AGLQSLRPGVKVRIE
+372 AGLQRLRPGAKVRIE
-387 TGAEASGQPASA
+387 TSA
-399 DKAEQGGEAAK
+399 DEKPADEKAAAQGGEAPK
-410 EGK
+410 EGN

>member
-9 NVEIKSKPKSP
+9 NVEIKGNPKSP

-29 VIAVVFFGYKAWK
+29 VIAVVFFGYRAWK
-42 DGASKPVQQAAAEPV
+42 DGSSQPVQQAAAEPV
-57 VIVKQVEKFDAS
+57 VIVRQVEKFDAS
-69 SIPSE
+69 SVPSE
-74 YTGRVESIQS
+74 YVGRVESIQS

-99 FKEGSIVK
+99 FKEGSVVK

-112 FQIDPKQYQATVQ
+112 FQIDPKQYEATVQ

-135 ANYVN
+135 ANLVT
-140 AEKYYKRVMAASEQA
+140 AEKYYKRVTAASERA
-155 VSAADRDSAEGTYLQ
+155 VSATDRDTAEGSYLQ
-170 TKAAVSQAKANLK
+170 AKAAVAQAKAALK
-183 LAQIDLNYCR
+183 LAQIDLGYCR
-193 ITAPI
+193 ITSPI
-198 TGKIGKALYT
+198 TGKIGRALYT

-213 TPSVAELA
+213 TPQITELA

-231 SYPLPDRDYLDQLA
+231 SYPLPDRDYLDQLSL
-245 AFQKDGSVYNTS
+245 FKEDGSVYNTS

-262 GEKYSAPGKRDFE
+262 GEKYNVPGKRDFE
-275 NNTVDQTTGTMMMR
+275 NNRVDQTTGTIMMR
-289 LRFENKDGLLIPG
+289 LRFANKEGMLIPG
-302 SMVRVFTKP
+302 EMVRVFTKP
-311 VKSHVVN
+311 VKSHIVN

-324 VMADEKGDYVYVINA
+324 VMADEQGDYVYVINA

-354 GALREVTDG
+354 GELREVTSG

-372 AGLQSLRPGVKVRIE
+372 AGLQRLRPGAKVRIE
-387 TGAEASGQPASA
+387 TSASEKPAAE
-399 DKAEQGGEAAK
+399 KAAAQGGEAPK
-410 EGK
+410 EGN

>member
-9 NVEIKSKPKSP
+9 NVEIKGNPKSP

-29 VIAVVFFGYKAWK
+29 VIAVVFFGYRAWK
-42 DGASKPVQQAAAEPV
+42 DGASQPVQQAAAEPV
-57 VIVKQVEKFDAS
+57 VIVRQVEKFDAS
-69 SIPSE
+69 SVPSE
-74 YTGRVESIQS
+74 YVGRVESIQS

-99 FKEGSIVK
+99 FKEGSVVK

-112 FQIDPKQYQATVQ
+112 FQIDPKQYEATVQ

-135 ANYVN
+135 ANLVT
-140 AEKYYKRVMAASEQA
+140 AEKYYKRVTAASERA
-155 VSAADRDSAEGTYLQ
+155 VSATDRDTAEGNFLQ
-170 TKAAVSQAKANLK
+170 AKAAVAQAKAALK
-183 LAQIDLNYCR
+183 LAQIDLGYCR
-193 ITAPI
+193 ITSPI
-198 TGKIGKALYT
+198 TGKIGRALYT

-213 TPSVAELA
+213 TPQITELA

-231 SYPLPDRDYLDQLA
+231 SYPLPDRDYLDQLSL
-245 AFQKDGSVYNTS
+245 FKEDGSVYNTS

-262 GEKYSAPGKRDFE
+262 GEKYNVPGKRDFE
-275 NNTVDQTTGTMMMR
+275 NNRVDQTTGTIMMR
-289 LRFENKDGLLIPG
+289 LRFANKDGMLIPG
-302 SMVRVFTKP
+302 EMVRVFTNP
-311 VKSHVVN
+311 VKSHIVN

-324 VMADEKGDYVYVINA
+324 VMADEQGDYVYVINA

-354 GALREVTDG
+354 GELREVTSG

-372 AGLQSLRPGVKVRIE
+372 AGLQRLRPGAKVRIE
-387 TGAEASGQPASA
+387 TSA
-399 DKAEQGGEAAK
+399 DEKPAAEKAAAQGGEAPK
-410 EGK
+410 EGN

>member
-1 MQGNGENK
+1 MQGNGENR
-9 NVEIKSKPKSP
+9 NVEIKGSPKSP

-42 DGASKPVQQAAAEPV
+42 DGSSQPVQQAAAEPV
-57 VIVKQVEKFDAS
+57 VIVRQVEKFDAS
-69 SIPSE
+69 SVPSE
-74 YTGRVESIQS
+74 YVGRVESIQS

-99 FKEGSIVK
+99 FKEGSVVK

-112 FQIDPKQYQATVQ
+112 FQIDPKQYEATVQ

-135 ANYVN
+135 ANLVT
-140 AEKYYKRVMAASEQA
+140 AEKYYKRVTAASERA
-155 VSAADRDSAEGTYLQ
+155 VSATDRDTAEGSFLQ
-170 TKAAVSQAKANLK
+170 AKAAVAQAKAALK
-183 LAQIDLNYCR
+183 LAQIDLGYCR
-193 ITAPI
+193 ITSPI
-198 TGKIGKALYT
+198 TGKIGRALYT

-213 TPSVAELA
+213 TPQITELA

-231 SYPLPDRDYLDQLA
+231 SYPLPDRDYLDQLSL
-245 AFQKDGSVYNTS
+245 FKEDGSIYNTS

-262 GEKYSAPGKRDFE
+262 GEKYDVPGKRDFE
-275 NNTVDQTTGTMMMR
+275 NNRVDQTTGTIMMR
-289 LRFENKDGLLIPG
+289 LRFANKEGMLIPG
-302 SMVRVFTKP
+302 EMVRVFTKP
-311 VKSHVVN
+311 VKSHIVN

-324 VMADEKGDYVYVINA
+324 VMADEQGDYVYVINA

-354 GALREVTDG
+354 GELREVTSG

-372 AGLQSLRPGVKVRIE
+372 AGLQRLRPGAKVRIE
-387 TGAEASGQPASA
+387 TSA
-399 DKAEQGGEAAK
+399 DEKPAAEKAAAQGGEAPK
-410 EGK
+410 EGN

>member
-9 NVEIKSKPKSP
+9 NVEIKGNPKSP

-29 VIAVVFFGYKAWK
+29 VIAVVFFGYRAWK
-42 DGASKPVQQAAAEPV
+42 DGSSQPVQQAAAEPV

-69 SIPSE
+69 SVPSE
-74 YTGRVESIQS
+74 YVGRVESIQS

-99 FKEGSIVK
+99 FKEGSVVK

-112 FQIDPKQYQATVQ
+112 FQIDPKQYEATVQ

-135 ANYVN
+135 ANLVT
-140 AEKYYKRVMAASEQA
+140 AEKYYKRVTAASERA
-155 VSAADRDSAEGTYLQ
+155 VSATDRDTAEGNFLQ
-170 TKAAVSQAKANLK
+170 AKAAVAQAKAALK
-183 LAQIDLNYCR
+183 LAQIDLGYCR
-193 ITAPI
+193 ITSPI
-198 TGKIGKALYT
+198 TGKIGRALYT

-213 TPSVAELA
+213 TPQITELA

-231 SYPLPDRDYLDQLA
+231 SYPLPDRDYLDQLSL
-245 AFQKDGSVYNTS
+245 FKEDGSVYNTS

-262 GEKYSAPGKRDFE
+262 GEKYNVPGKRDFE
-275 NNTVDQTTGTMMMR
+275 NNRVDQTTGTIMMR
-289 LRFENKDGLLIPG
+289 LRFANKEGMLIPG
-302 SMVRVFTKP
+302 EMVRVFTNP
-311 VKSHVVN
+311 VKSHIVN

-324 VMADEKGDYVYVINA
+324 VMADEQGDYVYVINA

-354 GALREVTDG
+354 GELREVTSG

-372 AGLQSLRPGVKVRIE
+372 AGLQRLRPGAKVRIE
-387 TGAEASGQPASA
+387 TSASEKPAAE
-399 DKAEQGGEAAK
+399 KAAAQGGEAPK
-410 EGK
+410 EGN

>member
-9 NVEIKSKPKSP
+9 NVEIKGNPKSP

-29 VIAVVFFGYKAWK
+29 VIAVVFFGYRAWK
-42 DGASKPVQQAAAEPV
+42 DGASQPVQQAAAEPV
-57 VIVKQVEKFDAS
+57 VIVRQVEKFDAS
-69 SIPSE
+69 SVPSE
-74 YTGRVESIQS
+74 YVGRVESIQS

-99 FKEGSIVK
+99 FKEGSVVK

-112 FQIDPKQYQATVQ
+112 FQIDPKQYEATVQ

-135 ANYVN
+135 ANLVT
-140 AEKYYKRVMAASEQA
+140 AEKYYKRVTAASERA
-155 VSAADRDSAEGTYLQ
+155 VSATDRDTAEGNFLQ
-170 TKAAVSQAKANLK
+170 AKAAVAQAKAALK
-183 LAQIDLNYCR
+183 LAQIDLGYCR
-193 ITAPI
+193 ITSPI
-198 TGKIGKALYT
+198 TGKIGRALYT

-213 TPSVAELA
+213 TPQITELA

-231 SYPLPDRDYLDQLA
+231 SYPLPDRDYLDQLSL
-245 AFQKDGSVYNTS
+245 FKEDGSVYNTS

-262 GEKYSAPGKRDFE
+262 GEKYNVPGKRDFE
-275 NNTVDQTTGTMMMR
+275 NNRVDQTTGTIMMR
-289 LRFENKDGLLIPG
+289 LRFANKDGMLIPG
-302 SMVRVFTKP
+302 EMVRVFTKP
-311 VKSHVVN
+311 VKSHIVN

-324 VMADEKGDYVYVINA
+324 VMADEQGDYVYVINA

-354 GALREVTDG
+354 GDLREVTSG

-372 AGLQSLRPGVKVRIE
+372 AGLQRLRPGAKVRIE
-387 TGAEASGQPASA
+387 TSA
-399 DKAEQGGEAAK
+399 DEKPADEKAAAQGGEAPK
-410 EGK
+410 EGN

>member
-9 NVEIKSKPKSP
+9 NVEIKGNPKSP

-29 VIAVVFFGYKAWK
+29 VIAVVFFGYRAWK
-42 DGASKPVQQAAAEPV
+42 DGSSQPVQQAAAEPV
-57 VIVKQVEKFDAS
+57 VIVRQVEKFDAS
-69 SIPSE
+69 SVPSE
-74 YTGRVESIQS
+74 YVGRVESIQS

-99 FKEGSIVK
+99 FKEGSVVK

-112 FQIDPKQYQATVQ
+112 FQIDPKQYEATVQ

-135 ANYVN
+135 ANLVT
-140 AEKYYKRVMAASEQA
+140 AEKYYKRVTAASERA
-155 VSAADRDSAEGTYLQ
+155 VSATDRDTAEGNFLQ
-170 TKAAVSQAKANLK
+170 AKAAVAQAKAALK
-183 LAQIDLNYCR
+183 LAQIDLGYCR
-193 ITAPI
+193 ITSPI
-198 TGKIGKALYT
+198 TGKIGRALYT

-213 TPSVAELA
+213 TPQITELA

-231 SYPLPDRDYLDQLA
+231 SYPLPDRDYLDQLSL
-245 AFQKDGSVYNTS
+245 FKEDGSVYNTS

-262 GEKYSAPGKRDFE
+262 GEKYNVPGKRDFE
-275 NNTVDQTTGTMMMR
+275 NNRVDQTTGTIMMR
-289 LRFENKDGLLIPG
+289 LRFANKDGMLIPG
-302 SMVRVFTKP
+302 EMVRVFTKP
-311 VKSHVVN
+311 VKSHIVN

-324 VMADEKGDYVYVINA
+324 VMADEQGDYVYVINA

-354 GALREVTDG
+354 GELREVTSG

-372 AGLQSLRPGVKVRIE
+372 AGLQRLRPGAKVRIE
-387 TGAEASGQPASA
+387 TSA
-399 DKAEQGGEAAK
+399 DEKPAAEKAAAQGGEAPK
-410 EGK
+410 EGN

>member
-9 NVEIKSKPKSP
+9 NVEIKGSPKSP

-42 DGASKPVQQAAAEPV
+42 DGSSQPVQQAAAEPV
-57 VIVKQVEKFDAS
+57 VIVRQVEKFDAS
-69 SIPSE
+69 SVPSE
-74 YTGRVESIQS
+74 YVGRVESIQS

-99 FKEGSIVK
+99 FKEGSVVK

-112 FQIDPKQYQATVQ
+112 FQIDPKQYEATVQ

-135 ANYVN
+135 ANLVT
-140 AEKYYKRVMAASEQA
+140 AEKYYKRVTAASERA
-155 VSAADRDSAEGTYLQ
+155 VSATDRDTAEGNFLQ
-170 TKAAVSQAKANLK
+170 AKAAVAQAKAALK
-183 LAQIDLNYCR
+183 LAQIDLGYCR
-193 ITAPI
+193 ITSPI
-198 TGKIGKALYT
+198 TGKIGRALYT

-213 TPSVAELA
+213 TPQITELA

-231 SYPLPDRDYLDQLA
+231 SYPLPDRDYLDQLSL
-245 AFQKDGSVYNTS
+245 FKEDGSVYNTS

-262 GEKYSAPGKRDFE
+262 GEKYNVPGKRDFE
-275 NNTVDQTTGTMMMR
+275 NNRVDQTTGTIMMR
-289 LRFENKDGLLIPG
+289 LRFANKEGMLIPG
-302 SMVRVFTKP
+302 EMVRVFTKP
-311 VKSHVVN
+311 VKSHIVN

-324 VMADEKGDYVYVINA
+324 VMADEQGDYVYVINA

-354 GALREVTDG
+354 GDLREVTSG

-372 AGLQSLRPGVKVRIE
+372 AGLQRLRPGAKVRIE
-387 TGAEASGQPASA
+387 TSA
-399 DKAEQGGEAAK
+399 DEKPADEKAAAQGGEAPK
-410 EGK
+410 EGN

>member
-9 NVEIKSKPKSP
+9 NVEIKGNPKSP

-29 VIAVVFFGYKAWK
+29 VIAVVFFGYRAWK
-42 DGASKPVQQAAAEPV
+42 DGSSQPVQQAAAEPV
-57 VIVKQVEKFDAS
+57 VIVRQVEKFDAS
-69 SIPSE
+69 SVPSE
-74 YTGRVESIQS
+74 YVGRVESIQS

-99 FKEGSIVK
+99 FKEGSVVK

-112 FQIDPKQYQATVQ
+112 FQIDPKQYEATVQ

-135 ANYVN
+135 ANLVT
-140 AEKYYKRVMAASEQA
+140 AEKYYKRVTAASERA
-155 VSAADRDSAEGTYLQ
+155 VSATDRDTAEGNFLQ
-170 TKAAVSQAKANLK
+170 AKAAVAQAKAALK
-183 LAQIDLNYCR
+183 LAQIDLGYCR
-193 ITAPI
+193 ITSPI
-198 TGKIGKALYT
+198 TGKIGRALYT

-213 TPSVAELA
+213 TPQITELA

-231 SYPLPDRDYLDQLA
+231 SYPLPDRDYLDQLSL
-245 AFQKDGSVYNTS
+245 FKEDGSIYNTS

-262 GEKYSAPGKRDFE
+262 GEKYNVPGKRDFE
-275 NNTVDQTTGTMMMR
+275 NNRVDQTTGTIMMR
-289 LRFENKDGLLIPG
+289 LRFANKEGMLIPG
-302 SMVRVFTKP
+302 EMVRVFTKP
-311 VKSHVVN
+311 VKSHIVN

-324 VMADEKGDYVYVINA
+324 VMADEQGDYVYVINA

-354 GALREVTDG
+354 GELREVTSG

-372 AGLQSLRPGVKVRIE
+372 AGLQRLRPGAKVRIE
-387 TGAEASGQPASA
+387 TSA
-399 DKAEQGGEAAK
+399 DEKPAAEKAAAQGGEAPK
-410 EGK
+410 EGN